1 MHFLCKCLIIS
12 ILNFWIFLDILGD
25 LQKKAPFAKKGAFLR
40 THTRLYKERAC
51 ARLYAC
57 RLIPLLLF

>member
-12 ILNFWIFLDILGD
+12 TFNFCIFLNILGD
-25 LQKKAPFAKKGAFLR
+25 LLKKAPFAKKEAFLR

-57 RLIPLLLF
+57 RLIQLSAF

>member
-12 ILNFWIFLDILGD
+12 AFYFCIFLNILAD
-25 LQKKAPFAKKGAFLR
+25 LLRKSPFREERGILR

-57 RLIPLLLF
+57 RLIQLSAF